1 MRHKEKFENSQFFLT
16 PAVEVGG
23 FARGNVEAE
32 GRPSLLLHFT
42 PNNNKIACE
51 RRHRQP
57 NKGVH
62 RSQSLL
68 LLGRHFM
75 SDHIQS
81 QSGGKHSSSS
91 DSSGGNHPPQNTDDA
106 MMAIMLA
113 GIDTQKQVDSMSG
126 SVSAV
131 SSLHPTIRSI
141 SVPVGA
147 AAHALVGSALE
158 HQYCI
163 NCRSSNNTTHAAEQ
177 LEHQHHHCST
187 TTRSRLT
194 VISRPEGDKNPN
206 LKEDTH
212 TRGRANS
219 PHANASP
226 AHSHFSQQ
234 EIGTFEKVLSKDHVV
249 GTETEQ
255 EAITA
260 RPLMQKALTA
270 QQCSLQPSP
279 RPSSSEEEAAHVFP
293 LSNSD
298 ILGDGNEAKQ
308 NQQRDHII
316 GPATSSLSPVTNSTF
331 CPPPSTT
338 HRSTA
343 LVAIAPKG
351 ATATHTTSYL
361 PSRRP
366 AVEFLAGSGEV
377 ACGSAISSQK
387 KDQQASDAPS
397 TTGSS
402 TATVAAT
409 TSTPTTAVLTK
420 IVPLKQD
427 PHALG
432 RDTAPTITSISSNN
446 TAGTAAD
453 PPVTPEASNEDTKSL
468 PNKGKRK
475 RSFSGSL
482 KSGQTSGRWTREEH
496 QAFLEGLK
504 ECGREWK
511 KVAMR
516 IPTRTSAQIRSHA
529 QKYFAKLQRDHDS
542 SHHLLT
548 ASITGGGN
556 SSHDESP
563 AALVAGEGG
572 LLTGITIATHPP
584 NSLAPSIQR
593 NVERIMADPRA
604 AQQEVENTL
613 EALRERYRQLQQR
626 LDERRQ
632 RRRHRGGDV
641 SVGSFSSENQGPPSV
656 SAPVHVHNARLSRK
670 RLFESPRQYHN
681 SMTASG
687 TGADENSSVSSNVS
701 SVAASRGDLG
711 NEEIIALQV
720 LGGDLPRGDSSVED
734 AASVPGS
741 APIDLDEA
749 SAAHSTVESN
759 AMDIDDHPA
768 VPEYKT
774 DDASRS
780 SL

>member
-1 MRHKEKFENSQFFLT
+1 
-16 PAVEVGG
+16 
-23 FARGNVEAE
+23 
-32 GRPSLLLHFT
+32 
-42 PNNNKIACE
+42 
-51 RRHRQP
+51 
-57 NKGVH
+57 
-62 RSQSLL
+62 
-68 LLGRHFM
+68 M

-106 MMAIMLA
+106 MMAVMLA

-131 SSLHPTIRSI
+131 SSLHSTIRSI

-147 AAHALVGSALE
+147 ATHALVGSALE
-158 HQYCI
+158 HQRCI

-177 LEHQHHHCST
+177 LEQQHHHCST

-219 PHANASP
+219 PHANATRSNNCK
-226 AHSHFSQQ
+226 ATDA
-234 EIGTFEKVLSKDHVV
+234 E
-249 GTETEQ
+249 
-255 EAITA
+255 
-260 RPLMQKALTA
+260 ALTA
-270 QQCSLQPSP
+270 QQGSLQPSP
-279 RPSSSEEEAAHVFP
+279 RPSSSGEEAAHVFP

-298 ILGDGNEAKQ
+298 ILIDGNEAKQ
-308 NQQRDHII
+308 DQQRDHII
-316 GPATSSLSPVTNSTF
+316 GPAISSLSPVTNSTF

-338 HRSTA
+338 DRSTA

-361 PSRRP
+361 PSGHP

-377 ACGSAISSQK
+377 ACRSAISSQK
-387 KDQQASDAPS
+387 KHQQASDAPS

-420 IVPLKQD
+420 IVPLQQD
-427 PHALG
+427 PQALG
-432 RDTAPTITSISSNN
+432 RDTAPTIMSISSNN

-453 PPVTPEASNEDTKSL
+453 PPVTPEASNEDTKSP

-548 ASITGGGN
+548 ASITGGAN

-563 AALVAGEGG
+563 AALVVGEGG

-656 SAPVHVHNARLSRK
+656 SAPVHVYNARLSRK

-749 SAAHSTVESN
+749 SAAHSTVDSN
-759 AMDIDDHPA
+759 AMDTDDHPA
-768 VPEYKT
+768 VPEYRT